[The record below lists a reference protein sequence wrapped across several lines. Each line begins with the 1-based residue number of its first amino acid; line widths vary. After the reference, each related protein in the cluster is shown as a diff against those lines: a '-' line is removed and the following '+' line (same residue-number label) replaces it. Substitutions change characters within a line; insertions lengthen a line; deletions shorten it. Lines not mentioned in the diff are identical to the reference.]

1 MGNKLFGFQFLSFRL
16 REIKLI
22 TEEQITGELIARELF
37 LDSHRCI
44 AAIDDD
50 FGSVHE
56 AARIGRE

>member
-1 MGNKLFGFQFLSFRL
+1 MGNKLFGFRFLSFRL

-22 TEEQITGELIARELF
+22 TGEQITD

-56 AARIGRE
+56 AAGIGRE

>member
-1 MGNKLFGFQFLSFRL
+1 LFGFRL
-16 REIKLI
+16 ASCRLPDFGSKVSQLN
-22 TEEQITGELIARELF
+22 TGEQITRELF